1 MRCPQSNVR
10 VWSNVFMEGGKR
22 FEKEKGNDV
31 FLVLQVGLNF
41 RSLMRAFVF
50 QDGANVHKS
59 TKLAKMHN
67 TFRIE

>member
-10 VWSNVFMEGGKR
+10 VWSNVFMEGENDLK
-22 FEKEKGNDV
+22 EEKGTDV
-31 FLVLQVGLNF
+31 FPVLQVGLNF
-41 RSLMRAFVF
+41 RSLIRAFVF

>member
-1 MRCPQSNVR
+1 
-10 VWSNVFMEGGKR
+10 MEGGKR
-22 FEKEKGNDV
+22 FEKEKGTDV
-31 FLVLQVGLNF
+31 FPVLQVGLNF
-41 RSLMRAFVF
+41 RSLVRAFVF